1 LTKNS
6 KSLLAEEIIEKAI
19 AYGSNLAG
27 LADVAAL
34 KKSPSHVLYEQLPYR
49 KSSSLSKESE
59 PSTQGKVVWPE
70 DAKTMAVIAIAHP
83 EDEPHLDW
91 WYKKGQPGGTQGNL
105 LLIRVFNKLSKWL
118 EDEKGIK
125 TIKISYFIEE
135 GGIFLKDAAA
145 LAGIGVVGKNNMLV
159 TEKYGPRVRL
169 RALGLPLELGSTGLL
184 DFDPCKGCSM
194 PCRSV
199 CPQACFAEKVYS
211 AETCGLTDLPA
222 REGVYDRKKCYPEMG
237 KNITDSEKTSAELG
251 GKKKETAGTSSCRR
265 CEFSCIAGIGK

>member
-1 LTKNS
+1 MVKKNNA
-6 KSLLAEEIIEKAI
+6 LLAEEIVEKAI
-19 AYGSNLAG
+19 EYGADLVG

-34 KKSPSHVLYEQLPYR
+34 KKSPSHVFYEQLPYR
-49 KSSSLSKESE
+49 KASSLPNECE
-59 PSTQGKVVWPE
+59 PSARGKVVWPE

-83 EDEPHLDW
+83 ENEPHLDW
-91 WYKKGQPGGTQGNL
+91 WYKEGQPGGTQGNL

-118 EDEKGIK
+118 EDKKGIK
-125 TIKISYFIEE
+125 TTKISYFIEK

-159 TEKYGPRVRL
+159 TKKYGSRVRL
-169 RALGLPLELGSTGLL
+169 RALSLPMELGSTGLL

-194 PCRSV
+194 PCRRV
-199 CPQACFAEKVYS
+199 CPQACFAEKIYS
-211 AETCGLTDLPA
+211 AEICGLNDLPA
-222 REGVYDRKKCYPEMG
+222 REGVYDREKCYPEMG
-237 KNITDSEKTSAELG
+237 KDITDSEKNAAELG

>member
-1 LTKNS
+1 LAKNNNA
-6 KSLLAEEIIEKAI
+6 LLAEEIIEKAI
-19 AYGSNLAG
+19 EYGANLAG

-34 KKSPSHVLYEQLPYR
+34 KKSPSHVLYKQLPYR
-49 KSSSLSKESE
+49 KSSSLSKEGES
-59 PSTQGKVVWPE
+59 SARGKVIWPE

-83 EDEPHLDW
+83 EGEPHLDW
-91 WYKKGQPGGTQGNL
+91 WYKEGQPGGTQGNL

-118 EDEKGIK
+118 EIEKGIN

-159 TEKYGPRVRL
+159 TKKYGPRVRL

-184 DFDPCKGCSM
+184 DFDPCKGCGM

-199 CPQACFAEKVYS
+199 CPQACFAEKTYS
-211 AETCGLTDLPA
+211 AETCGLNDLPA
-222 REGVYDRKKCYPEMG
+222 REGVYDREKCYPEMG
-237 KNITDSEKTSAELG
+237 KHITDFEKNAAELG
-251 GKKKETAGTSSCRR
+251 GEKKKPAGTSSCRR
-265 CEFSCIAGIGK
+265 CEFSCVAGLGK